1 MDNKLSQLIYRKE
14 VIEFTLQK
22 FHNGAKIN
30 MELCDVI
37 KDKITKDDYA
47 SNYEYWKL
55 KSELIEVEIVAQ
67 NYITSY
73 KNTLREYKDFIIP
86 EIDKEKKELSKK
98 AQKDLDEAVQFN
110 DYEDEAKDLAMYE
123 IYGKTTP
130 TAPNVEMP
138 KIIDDIEKHIL
149 ILEEFKTECA
159 KKLKDKSKGYEG
171 AKLRK
176 EMFDSINH
184 IQTLR
189 KRLNERKEYYL
200 DTFLPKYKIELAEAK
215 SRLKKYLEM
224 AEEVVTLNI
233 DYRMKFLLD
242 EYDLL
247 KSSII

>member
-86 EIDKEKKELSKK
+86 EI
-98 AQKDLDEAVQFN
+98 QKSDFPLEAYDFWIVWVKN
-110 DYEDEAKDLAMYE
+110 
-123 IYGKTTP
+123 
-130 TAPNVEMP
+130 PN
-138 KIIDDIEKHIL
+138 IL
-149 ILEEFKTECA
+149 QE
-159 KKLKDKSKGYEG
+159 
-171 AKLRK
+171 
-176 EMFDSINH
+176 
-184 IQTLR
+184 
-189 KRLNERKEYYL
+189 
-200 DTFLPKYKIELAEAK
+200 K
-215 SRLKKYLEM
+215 SRQVWKERG
-224 AEEVVTLNI
+224 E
-233 DYRMKFLLD
+233 R
-242 EYDLL
+242 
-247 KSSII
+247 